1 MSINGDLLGFAA
13 MILAGG
19 VSLALLTH
27 GFSFITVHKHYHRK
41 DDAN

>member
-1 MSINGDLLGFAA
+1 MDFNADLLGLAA
-13 MILAGG
+13 VILAGG
-19 VSLALLTH
+19 VALALLAH